1 MEKKI
6 TTGDILSKLDRYKY
20 EIIMLII
27 IIIFGSIAKAIF
39 NIILDYRI
47 IIIFI
52 GLLWYLGYMNS
63 IQEKV
68 KYQLKLLS
76 NQFSNSLKSK

>member
-6 TTGDILSKLDRYKY
+6 TTEDIISKLNRYKY

-27 IIIFGSIAKAIF
+27 IIIVASIAKAIF

-52 GLLWYLGYMNS
+52 GLLWYLGYMNT
-63 IQEKV
+63 IQNKV
-68 KYQLKLLS
+68 KYHLQLLH
-76 NQFSNSLKSK
+76 NQISSHQS

>member
-6 TTGDILSKLDRYKY
+6 TTGDILSKFNLYKY

-47 IIIFI
+47 IILVI

-63 IQEKV
+63 IQAKV
-68 KYQLKLLS
+68 KDQLMLLS
-76 NQFSNSLKSK
+76 NQISNPLK

>member
-6 TTGDILSKLDRYKY
+6 TTKDIISKLNLYKY
-20 EIIMLII
+20 EIIMFII
-27 IIIFGSIAKAIF
+27 IIILASIAKAIF

-47 IIIFI
+47 IIFFI

-63 IQEKV
+63 IQVKV
-68 KYQLKLLS
+68 KDQLRFLS
-76 NQFSNSLKSK
+76 NQISNPLKLK

>member
-27 IIIFGSIAKAIF
+27 IIIIASIAKAIF

-47 IIIFI
+47 IILFI

-63 IQEKV
+63 LQTKV
-68 KYQLKLLS
+68 KYHLMLLS
-76 NQFSNSLKSK
+76 NQISNPLKSQ

>member
-6 TTGDILSKLDRYKY
+6 TTGDILSKFNLYKY

-27 IIIFGSIAKAIF
+27 IIILASIAKAIF

-47 IIIFI
+47 IIIVI

-63 IQEKV
+63 IQAKV
-68 KYQLKLLS
+68 KDQLMLLS
-76 NQFSNSLKSK
+76 SQISNPLKS

>member
-6 TTGDILSKLDRYKY
+6 TTGGIISKLNQYKY
-20 EIIMLII
+20 EIIMII
-27 IIIFGSIAKAIF
+27 IIMIIASIAKAIF

-47 IIIFI
+47 IIIVI

-63 IQEKV
+63 VQTKV
-68 KYQLKLLS
+68 KYHLGLLHSQIS
-76 NQFSNSLKSK
+76 NPLKSK

>member
-47 IIIFI
+47 IIIVI

-63 IQEKV
+63 IQAKV
-68 KYQLKLLS
+68 KDQLMLLS
-76 NQFSNSLKSK
+76 SQFSNPLKS

>member
-27 IIIFGSIAKAIF
+27 IIILASIAKAIF

-47 IIIFI
+47 IIIVI

-63 IQEKV
+63 IQSKV
-68 KYQLKLLS
+68 KHHLRLLS
-76 NQFSNSLKSK
+76 SQFSNPLKSK

>member
-6 TTGDILSKLDRYKY
+6 TTGDIISKLDLYKY

-27 IIIFGSIAKAIF
+27 IIILASIAKAIF

-47 IIIFI
+47 IILFI

-63 IQEKV
+63 LQEKV
-68 KYQLKLLS
+68 KYHLRFLS
-76 NQFSNSLKSK
+76 NQILNPLKS

>member
-6 TTGDILSKLDRYKY
+6 TTSDIISKLNLYKY
-20 EIIMLII
+20 EIIMLILI
-27 IIIFGSIAKAIF
+27 IIVASIAKAIF

-52 GLLWYLGYMNS
+52 GILWYLGYMNN
-63 IQEKV
+63 IQSKV
-68 KYQLKLLS
+68 KYHLQFLNNQISNPLK
-76 NQFSNSLKSK
+76 

>member
-6 TTGDILSKLDRYKY
+6 TTEDIISKLNRYKY

-27 IIIFGSIAKAIF
+27 IIIIASIAKAIF

-52 GLLWYLGYMNS
+52 GLLWYLGYMNT
-63 IQEKV
+63 IQNKV
-68 KYQLKLLS
+68 KYHLQLLH
-76 NQFSNSLKSK
+76 NQISSHQS

>member
-6 TTGDILSKLDRYKY
+6 TTEDIISKLNRYKY

-27 IIIFGSIAKAIF
+27 IIIVASIAKAIF

-52 GLLWYLGYMNS
+52 GLLWYLGYMNT
-63 IQEKV
+63 IQNKV
-68 KYQLKLLS
+68 KYHLQFLH
-76 NQFSNSLKSK
+76 NQISSHQS

>member
-6 TTGDILSKLDRYKY
+6 TTGDILSKFNLYKY

-27 IIIFGSIAKAIF
+27 IIILASIAKAIF

-47 IIIFI
+47 IILLI
-52 GLLWYLGYMNS
+52 GILWYLGYMNTLQS
-63 IQEKV
+63 KV
-68 KYQLKLLS
+68 KYHLRLLS
-76 NQFSNSLKSK
+76 NQISNPLKS

>member
-6 TTGDILSKLDRYKY
+6 TISDIISKLNLYKY

-27 IIIFGSIAKAIF
+27 IIIIASVAKAIF

-47 IIIFI
+47 IILFI
-52 GLLWYLGYMNS
+52 GIFWYLGYMNN
-63 IQEKV
+63 IQSKV
-68 KYQLKLLS
+68 KNQLQILH
-76 NQFSNSLKSK
+76 NQILKPVK

>member
-6 TTGDILSKLDRYKY
+6 TTGDILSKLDQYKY

-27 IIIFGSIAKAIF
+27 IIILASIAKAIF

-52 GLLWYLGYMNS
+52 GLLWYL
-63 IQEKV
+63 
-68 KYQLKLLS
+68 
-76 NQFSNSLKSK
+76 

>member
-6 TTGDILSKLDRYKY
+6 TTGDILSKFNLYKY

-47 IIIFI
+47 IILVI

-63 IQEKV
+63 IQVKV
-68 KYQLKLLS
+68 KDQLRFLS
-76 NQFSNSLKSK
+76 NQISNPLKLK

>member
-6 TTGDILSKLDRYKY
+6 TTYDILSKLRQYKY
-20 EIIMLII
+20 EIIMII
-27 IIIFGSIAKAIF
+27 IIVIIASIAKAVF

-52 GLLWYLGYMNS
+52 GLLWYLGYMKVLQS
-63 IQEKV
+63 KV
-68 KYQLKLLS
+68 KYHLRLLHNQIS
-76 NQFSNSLKSK
+76 NPQQSK

>member
-27 IIIFGSIAKAIF
+27 IIILASIAKAIF

-47 IIIFI
+47 IILVI
-52 GLLWYLGYMNS
+52 GLLWYLGYMKS
-63 IQEKV
+63 IQAKV
-68 KYQLKLLS
+68 KNQLKLLS
-76 NQFSNSLKSK
+76 SQISNPLKSK

>member
-6 TTGDILSKLDRYKY
+6 TTEDITSKLNRYKY

-27 IIIFGSIAKAIF
+27 IIIIASIAKAIF

-52 GLLWYLGYMNS
+52 GLLWYLGYMNT
-63 IQEKV
+63 IQNKV
-68 KYQLKLLS
+68 KYQLQLLHNRIS
-76 NQFSNSLKSK
+76 SHQS

>member
-6 TTGDILSKLDRYKY
+6 TTGDIISKLDHYKY

-27 IIIFGSIAKAIF
+27 IIILASIAKAIF

-52 GLLWYLGYMNS
+52 GLLWYL
-63 IQEKV
+63 
-68 KYQLKLLS
+68 
-76 NQFSNSLKSK
+76 

>member
-6 TTGDILSKLDRYKY
+6 TTGDIISKLNRYKY
-20 EIIMLII
+20 EIIMLVII
-27 IIIFGSIAKAIF
+27 IIIASIAKAIF

-52 GLLWYLGYMNS
+52 GLLWYLGYMNTL
-63 IQEKV
+63 QDKV
-68 KYQLKLLS
+68 KYHIQLLH
-76 NQFSNSLKSK
+76 NQILKPQLY

>member
-27 IIIFGSIAKAIF
+27 IIILASIAKAIF

-47 IIIFI
+47 IIIVI

-63 IQEKV
+63 IQVKV
-68 KYQLKLLS
+68 KHHLKLLGS
-76 NQFSNSLKSK
+76 HFSNPLKSK

>member
-6 TTGDILSKLDRYKY
+6 TTEDIISKLNRYKY
-20 EIIMLII
+20 EIIMLVII
-27 IIIFGSIAKAIF
+27 IIIASIAKAIF

-52 GLLWYLGYMNS
+52 GLLWYLGYMNT
-63 IQEKV
+63 IQNKV
-68 KYQLKLLS
+68 KYHLQLLH
-76 NQFSNSLKSK
+76 NQISSHQS

>member
-27 IIIFGSIAKAIF
+27 IIILASIAKAIF

-63 IQEKV
+63 IQAKV
-68 KYQLKLLS
+68 KYHLKLLS
-76 NQFSNSLKSK
+76 NQILKPLK

>member
-6 TTGDILSKLDRYKY
+6 TTRDILSKLDRYKY

-27 IIIFGSIAKAIF
+27 IIILGSIAKAIF

-47 IIIFI
+47 IIVFI

-63 IQEKV
+63 IQAKV
-68 KYQLKLLS
+68 KSQLRFLS
-76 NQFSNSLKSK
+76 SQISNPLKSK